1 MDLITTSKAVT
12 RFNTYHQ
19 QRAMVVVAVAAQLI
33 SSAMII
39 AMVQGYVYGW
49 LMFWKLNGRSAVI
62 VQTLFQLEWYAL
74 TVAIYY
80 YYLHFDDCLVIQVIY
95 LLSLLLQR
103 HFSYTECLS
112 RMVDWQF
119 FQVKM
124 SGKLCKSTFLVN
136 ILGQIQLRYNRST
149 QFNKSCFAFFIYTI
163 IIHKVSRHNAEKG
176 K

>member
-74 TVAIYY
+74 AVAIYY

-95 LLSLLLQR
+95 LLSLLLLR
-103 HFSYTECLS
+103 HFSYSTECLS
-112 RMVDWQF
+112 RNVDLQF
-119 FQVKM
+119 FPSKNEWKIMQINFLSQHFRSNTAQV
-124 SGKLCKSTFLVN
+124 
-136 ILGQIQLRYNRST
+136 QQE
-149 QFNKSCFAFFIYTI
+149 
-163 IIHKVSRHNAEKG
+163 H
-176 K
+176 